1 MVGPMSSEERSEGA
15 LRIKLG
21 STLIVGLSMGLI
33 TLQGDVA
40 LWVTGLAFLLGC
52 VVGLGLVWFV
62 FPGTGEIKS
71 IAGRRR

>member
-1 MVGPMSSEERSEGA
+1 MVGPMSSEDRSEGA
-15 LRIKLG
+15 LRIKLSATFTIG
-21 STLIVGLSMGLI
+21 VSMGLI
-33 TLQGDVA
+33 TLQGNVP

-71 IAGRRR
+71 TAGRRR